1 MSFEQ
6 VLLSVMRVESQMSA
20 SHVFIVH
27 LQSGLRKLYHGMSQR
42 GGELS
47 PDVLRGRVRYE
58 VFCAKM
64 YKTVF
69 RRKMQLDWSHR
80 REQCITRAAK
90 LLDLDSAHRRFYF
103 ITLQEKK
110 TPCLIEE

>member
-6 VLLSVMRVESQMSA
+6 VLLSVMGVESQMSA
-20 SHVFIVH
+20 SDVFIVH
-27 LQSGLRKLYHGMSQR
+27 LQSGLRKLYNGMSQR

-47 PDVLRGRVRYE
+47 PDVLSGRVRYE

-80 REQCITRAAK
+80 REQCITCAEK
-90 LLDLDSAHRRFYF
+90 LLDLDSAYRRFYL
-103 ITLQEKK
+103 ITLQKK
-110 TPCLIEE
+110 QNLLV